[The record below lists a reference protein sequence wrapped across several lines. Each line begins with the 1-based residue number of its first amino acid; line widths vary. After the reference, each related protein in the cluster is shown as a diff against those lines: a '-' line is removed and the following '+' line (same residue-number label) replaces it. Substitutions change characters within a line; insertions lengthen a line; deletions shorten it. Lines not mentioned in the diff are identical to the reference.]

1 MVRNLKYLREK
12 RGLSQ
17 SQLADELG
25 VTQQSVNKY
34 ENHTTEPDIE
44 MLIRIAKFFDT
55 SVDFLVGNTNI
66 ERKYEVTY
74 RTDLNDREMQVM
86 EDFRDIDESSKNAVE
101 IVLNELK
108 KK

>member
-66 ERKYEVTY
+66 ERKYEVVY

-86 EDFRDIDESSKNAVE
+86 EDFRGIDESSKTAVE